1 VTDPTLLLAD
11 EPTGALDSRSTKD
24 ILALFTELND
34 SGRTIVMIT
43 HEHDVAAHA
52 RRIVHIYDGLL
63 TDSAPVAVAAR

>member
-1 VTDPTLLLAD
+1 MTDPTLLLAD
-11 EPTGALDSRSTKD
+11 EPTGNLDSRST
-24 ILALFTELND
+24 ATSSPCSRSCND

-63 TDSAPVAVAAR
+63 TDSAPVAVAVR